1 MKIILAFTLT
11 ALVVPAT
18 LSSVQNQKT
27 AVQSGWSANVRSQP
41 NHEGMCSTALP
52 HNKPS
57 ILSVSTG
64 PNCGIYVAQLT
75 ERWADPKVTPRAPT
89 GGLVSGFRFNGWMEN
104 GKAKVM
110 VWALVNDK
118 DSTSA
123 SYDEKKLTG
132 QLVDA
137 FLIEPGSSVV
147 INKLRQYGANP
158 IELSIA
164 RTK

>member
-1 MKIILAFTLT
+1 MNMILAFLLT
-11 ALVVPAT
+11 ALVVPSI
-18 LSSVQNQKT
+18 LSSVQDQKS
-27 AVQSGWSANVRSQP
+27 AEQSGWSANVRSES
-41 NHEGMCSTALP
+41 NHEGMCSAGLP
-52 HNKPS
+52 LNKPS
-57 ILSVSTG
+57 MLSVSTA

-89 GGLVSGFRFNGWMEN
+89 GDLVSGFRFNGWMEN

-132 QLVDA
+132 QLVDT
-137 FLIEPGSSVV
+137 FLIEPGSSVLV
-147 INKLRQYGANP
+147 NELRRYGAKP

>member
-1 MKIILAFTLT
+1 MKMILAFLLT
-11 ALVVPAT
+11 VLVVPSM
-18 LSSVQNQKT
+18 LSSVQSQKS
-27 AVQSGWSANVRSQP
+27 AEPSGWSANVRSEP
-41 NHEGMCSTALP
+41 KHEGMCSTGLP
-52 HNKPS
+52 LSKPS
-57 ILSVSTG
+57 GLSAGTA
-64 PNCGIYVAQLT
+64 PNCGIYVAEIA

-123 SYDEKKLTG
+123 SFDEKKLTG
-132 QLVDA
+132 QLVDT

-147 INKLRQYGANP
+147 INELRQYGAKP
-158 IELSIA
+158 IELSIT
-164 RTK
+164 RTR

>member
-1 MKIILAFTLT
+1 MKMILAFLLT
-11 ALVVPAT
+11 VLVVPSM
-18 LSSVQNQKT
+18 LSTVQNQKS
-27 AVQSGWSANVRSQP
+27 AEQSGWSANVRSEP
-41 NHEGMCSTALP
+41 KHEGMCSTGLP
-52 HNKPS
+52 ANKPS
-57 ILSVSTG
+57 ILSVSTA

-104 GKAKVM
+104 GKARVM

-123 SYDEKKLTG
+123 SYDEKRLTG
-132 QLVDA
+132 QLVDT
-137 FLIEPGSSVV
+137 FLLEPGSSVV

>member
-1 MKIILAFTLT
+1 MKMILAFLLT
-11 ALVVPAT
+11 ALVVPSM
-18 LSSVQNQKT
+18 LSSVQNQKG
-27 AVQSGWSANVRSQP
+27 VGPSGWSANVRSELK
-41 NHEGMCSTALP
+41 HEGMCSAGLP
-52 HNKPS
+52 LNKPS
-57 ILSVSTG
+57 IRSVSTA

-89 GGLVSGFRFNGWMEN
+89 GGLVSGFRFSGWMEN

-132 QLVDA
+132 QLVDT

-147 INKLRQYGANP
+147 IDELRQYGAKP
-158 IELSIA
+158 IELSIT